1 MRYVGRFAPSPTGP
15 LHLGSLTT
23 AVASYLHARQAGGE
37 WLLRI
42 EDIDPPRE
50 VPGARDAILRSLE
63 ALQLYWDRSVLLQST
78 RTAHY
83 RDVAHTLLRR
93 GLAFR
98 CSCTRREIRAHSG
111 AGSRYPGT
119 CRERSAHRGATGVRV
134 RVEPGIW
141 GIDDVLQ
148 GVIYSDVWALHGDYL
163 IYRRDGLPAYHLA
176 VVVDDAESGVNC
188 IVRGSDLLQS
198 TPVHIHLQRLLGYD
212 TPGYYHAPVLT
223 HADGQKLSKQSG
235 AAPIDTSR
243 PGDLA
248 ARVLELL
255 GMCAPA
261 ELRGAPA
268 GDYWRWA
275 TAHWRIQNLRERRE
289 FALK

>member
-1 MRYVGRFAPSPTGP
+1 VRYVGRFAPSPTGP

-23 AVASYLHARQAGGE
+23 AVASYLHARQADGE

-63 ALQLYWDRSVLLQST
+63 ALELHWDRSVLLQST
-78 RTAHY
+78 RTARY
-83 RDVAHTLLRR
+83 RDVAHALLRR

-98 CSCTRREIRAHSG
+98 CSCTRRQIRARGG
-111 AGSRYPGT
+111 AGGRYPGT
-119 CRERSAHRGATGVRV
+119 CRERSKHRGATGVRV
-134 RVEPGIW
+134 RVEPGACSV
-141 GIDDVLQ
+141 DDLLQ
-148 GVIYSDVWALHGDYL
+148 GVVCSDVCALHGDYL

-176 VVVDDAESGVNC
+176 VVVDDAEAGVTC
-188 IVRGSDLLQS
+188 VVRGSDLLQS
-198 TPVHIHLQRLLGYD
+198 TPVHAHLQRLLGYA
-212 TPGYYHAPVLT
+212 TPAYYHVPVLT

-255 GMCAPA
+255 GLHPPA
-261 ELRGAPA
+261 ELQGAQA
-268 GDYWRWA
+268 GEYWRWA
-275 TAHWRIQNLRERRE
+275 SAHWRIQNLRGCRE